1 MRMHSK
7 ERLGRMREIERHVSK
22 LQKKG
27 WRVEAVEHLDMEG
40 EPFRTVIRMSCTPR
54 PKYRRV
60 T

>member
-1 MRMHSK
+1 MKGK
-7 ERLGRMREIERHVSK
+7 ERLGRIREIERVFAK

-40 EPFRTVIRMSCTPR
+40 EPFRTVMRMSCTPR